1 MCGIAGMAGIA
12 DGPLLR
18 KMLAI
23 TRHRGPNDSGV
34 YVAEGATA
42 AASSVAIGNN
52 RLSIIDLSPAGH
64 QPMCNEDATVWVVYN
79 GETYNF
85 AELRRELLNDGHQFK
100 SHTDTEVLV
109 HLYEK
114 YGADMVKRLNGM
126 FAFAIWDTKSQEL
139 LIFRDRMGIKPLY
152 YTKVGS
158 RLYFASEIKALLV
171 CEEIA
176 AEVDPNSLCQYL
188 AYLYVP
194 NPDSLFKGIFKLPPG
209 HSLHWRNGEI
219 SVDCYWDLSYGDYF
233 SDSEEALAQRF
244 RELLVGATRRQLI
257 SDVPVGFFLS
267 GGLDSSTLVA
277 CAAHAGESTLK
288 CYSIAYKEEYSRT
301 EQCTDDAWFAQ
312 LVANRFGA
320 KFHQIVV
327 DPDVVSLLPK
337 VVWHMDDPIADPAGI
352 ATYLISQA
360 AAPEVTVLLSG
371 QGADEV
377 LGGYRV
383 HRVHKIAAWLRLM
396 PQNLRE
402 VTIPALLK
410 RISIHKGRLFLIP
423 EGLLLAA
430 CRYSDKVLRTAGM
443 EPAEQYA
450 AFRSYLLDEDVRR
463 LFSAESNAASMEWS
477 YRNTFLKLFGKV
489 AGEAYLNQMLYV
501 DAKTFLPDLNLAYS
515 DKLSMACSIEVR
527 VPFLDN
533 EVVEF
538 LRHVPTSSKIHGST
552 QKYLLRKAMEG
563 VLPKEVLQR
572 RKAAFGLPIR
582 AWLRNELRDMLT
594 DLLSEDRVRRRGIFD
609 ATAVTQ
615 MIRDNETG
623 QRDYTLQLWGLLTL
637 ELWHQAF
644 VEQKRTESA
653 ERAVG

>member
-1 MCGIAGMAGIA
+1 MCGIAGMAGIV
-12 DGPLLR
+12 DEPLLR
-18 KMLAI
+18 EMLAI

-42 AASSVAIGNN
+42 ASRVAIGNN

-64 QPMCNEDATVWVVYN
+64 QPMCNEDGTVWVAYN

-85 AELRRELLNDGHQFK
+85 AELRQELLDDGHQFK

-114 YGADMVKRLNGM
+114 CGADMVKRLNGM
-126 FAFAIWDTKSQEL
+126 FAFAIWDTKTQEL

-152 YTKVGS
+152 YTKVGG
-158 RLYFASEIKALLV
+158 RLYFASEIKALLASA
-171 CEEIA
+171 EIA
-176 AEVDPNSLCQYL
+176 IEIDQNSLCQYL

-194 NPDSLFKGIFKLPPG
+194 NPDSMFKGILKLPPG
-209 HSLHWRNGEI
+209 HRLRWRNGEI
-219 SVDCYWDLSYGDYF
+219 RVDCYWDLSYGDYF
-233 SDSEEALAQRF
+233 HDSEETLAERF
-244 RELLVGATRRQLI
+244 RELLVAATRRQLI

-267 GGLDSSTLVA
+267 GGLDSSALVA
-277 CAAHAGESTLK
+277 CAAHAGESSLK
-288 CYSIAYKEEYSRT
+288 CYSIAYKQEYERT
-301 EQCTDDAWFAQ
+301 EQCTDDARFAQ
-312 LVANRFGA
+312 LVANHFGA
-320 KFHQIVV
+320 RFHQIVV

-337 VVWHMDDPIADPAGI
+337 VVWHLDDPVADPAAI

-360 AAPEVTVLLSG
+360 AAPEVTVLVSG

-377 LGGYRV
+377 LGGYRA
-383 HRVHKIAAWLRLM
+383 HRAHKIAAWLRLM
-396 PQNLRE
+396 PQNIRE
-402 VTIPALLK
+402 VTVPALLK
-410 RISIHKGRLFLIP
+410 RISVHKDGLIGISP
-423 EGLLLAA
+423 GLLLAA

-443 EPAEQYA
+443 EPPEQYA

-463 LFSAESNAASMEWS
+463 LLSAESNAATTEWS

-489 AGEAYLNQMLYV
+489 AGEDYLNQMLYV

-538 LRHVPTSSKIHGST
+538 LQRVPPSLKIHGYT
-552 QKYLLRKAMEG
+552 QKYLLRRAMDG
-563 VLPKEVLQR
+563 VLPKEVLRR

-594 DLLSEDRVRRRGIFD
+594 DMLSEDRVRRRGLFD

-623 QRDYTLQLWGLLTL
+623 ERDYTLQLWGLLTL

-644 VEQKRTESA
+644 VDQRRTA
-653 ERAVG
+653 PVERVLA